1 MVAKGDSEMLVSGFL
16 KASLQRIFIV
26 SVLVFLA
33 ACGKTQDDV
42 NLPVYD
48 GIGGDFS
55 LPSTQEKIYALS
67 DQQGKVILLTFGFTH
82 CPDVCPMVLTRLA
95 KVNRKL
101 QEKGIGADRV
111 QTLFISVDPERD
123 TLQHLKEY
131 LAFFNPDFIGLC
143 GSPEQLSQL
152 TAQYAA
158 FYQKE
163 TTKSQDYQVM
173 HTDRIF
179 LIDKRGRLRALYA
192 QGDSD
197 EKMLADIISLA
208 ESAI

>member
-1 MVAKGDSEMLVSGFL
+1 MLRSGFL
-16 KASLQRIFIV
+16 KAGLPRILIV
-26 SVLVFLA
+26 SVLVLFA

-42 NLPVYD
+42 DLPVYD
-48 GIGGDFS
+48 AIGGDFS
-55 LPSTQEKIYALS
+55 LPSTQEKNFTLS
-67 DQQGKVILLTFGFTH
+67 DHQGKVILLNFGFTH

-95 KVNRKL
+95 KVNKKL

-111 QTLFISVDPERD
+111 KTLFISVDPQRD

-131 LAFFNPDFIGLC
+131 LAFFNPDFIGLRA
-143 GSPEQLSQL
+143 SLKQLNQL

-163 TTKSQDYQVM
+163 TAESQDYQVM

-192 QGDSD
+192 QSDRD
-197 EKMLADIISLA
+197 EKLLADIVSLVEA
-208 ESAI
+208 GM